1 LLLLLMLHMVPSI
14 QISLETLLSQ
24 IVETRVLLFY
34 MHFSHFSVRNCE
46 IFVETVGL

>member
-46 IFVETVGL
+46 IFVETVSL